1 MAFVGYAVD
10 AFISVILGR
19 LQYPSPL
26 VHDLNI
32 RKTVIT
38 VTY

>member
-1 MAFVGYAVD
+1 MAFIGYAVD

-19 LQYPSPL
+19 LQYPSTL

-32 RKTVIT
+32 
-38 VTY
+38 